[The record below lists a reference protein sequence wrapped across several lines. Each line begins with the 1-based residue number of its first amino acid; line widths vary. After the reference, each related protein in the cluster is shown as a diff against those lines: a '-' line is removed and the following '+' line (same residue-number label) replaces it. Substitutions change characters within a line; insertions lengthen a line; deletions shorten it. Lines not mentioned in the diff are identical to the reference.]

1 MRSGIDI
8 PTYPDF
14 LSAYGHVMLM
24 LALFGQIFRVVSK
37 AVLSGNIHCGTSIG
51 GFQRNKHPHAAV
63 FWAKVPVFCSHKTA
77 FFSRGRHLQTQWRMT
92 WSPATPEGQHV
103 LTSADLSRLHWK
115 APLSR
120 QQYFACCWP
129 CHFVHLSVYE
139 TPNVQSLNFTCNQM
153 KLQVFSCRLFWCL
166 RRTSFPQTRL

>member
-51 GFQRNKHPHAAV
+51 GLQWNKHPHAAV
-63 FWAKVPVFCSHKTA
+63 FGLS
-77 FFSRGRHLQTQWRMT
+77 SR
-92 WSPATPEGQHV
+92 V
-103 LTSADLSRLHWK
+103 L
-115 APLSR
+115 
-120 QQYFACCWP
+120 
-129 CHFVHLSVYE
+129 
-139 TPNVQSLNFTCNQM
+139 FTH
-153 KLQVFSCRLFWCL
+153 
-166 RRTSFPQTRL
+166 